1 MGILINT
8 GFDLG
13 SSSPI
18 DNRTIKNT
26 TNERDVL
33 VSEGKVYENLKVYC
47 KDTKKEYRWTGT
59 EWEISSSGGDLTDY
73 QKKTDDTLTTTDK
86 TVVGAINEIYGTQLD
101 TVGFSA
107 DYKNIILNRKN
118 GLNPYTIPISA
129 IINNASLTELKDI
142 DSTDI
147 GNGKTLVYDSAIQ
160 KHKYVDTELTDELVK
175 MEASS
180 DSEYLADLIDKNTI
194 VNDKGVLKVKKLDG
208 QEVTIAEINY
218 LKGLTM
224 NIVDLVKSFSNGGV
238 KMYEHTIATYA
249 DLLALDRSEFVDGI
263 RYFVYV
269 LADETHGGIKTTYIC
284 DKTNTSYF
292 GVAGDD
298 RDFTTEPIDLA
309 NEVTGKLG
317 ASNIDVDAL
326 WKLLTINDTYKTL
339 TTNNEVFGTH
349 GAKAMYDELAT
360 EIGKKANDTDLT
372 KHTDDTN
379 IHVTKGDK
387 AKWDRVA
394 DKVNTLDF
402 YNHKNNTNIHITAD
416 ERTKWNNVDNKINKT
431 DITTTIDDTSTDD
444 EVPSAKSVFQ
454 FVGNGKNKLE
464 TAIADKG
471 GIVSKAGEV
480 ITFDELESSIKA
492 LNVKSGFGQVTN
504 YVKNSSLT
512 TTEGTTVW
520 LSKTTRNL
528 LDEYYL
534 NGRVC
539 QVNSTYSSSLSS
551 GMATYFIALTD
562 TLNVSDIGAD
572 TELIGSCWINPS
584 TFKCD
589 NSNYEFRVFVRF
601 QREANTEWT
610 YSTAPSTTF
619 TTIDMTKNQW
629 QRSYAKFKI
638 KDIDNSNINAIR
650 LMLGFKTTGS
660 TSNYTF
666 SGEFK
671 FALPSL
677 IQVSSLQN
685 LPNEKTEIEL
695 LQELINN

>member
-8 GFDLG
+8 GFDVG

-26 TNERDVL
+26 IDERDAL

-59 EWEISSSGGDLTDY
+59 EWEISLSGSGDLTDY
-73 QKKTDDTLTTTDK
+73 QKKTDGTLTTTNK
-86 TVVGAINEIYGTQLD
+86 TVVGGINEIYGTQLD
-101 TVGFSA
+101 TVDFSA

-160 KHKYVDTELTDELVK
+160 KHKYVDSELTDELVK

-317 ASNIDVDAL
+317 TSNIDVDAL

-349 GAKAMYDELAT
+349 GAKALYDELVA
-360 EIGKKANDTDLT
+360 EIGKKSNTTDLT

-379 IHVTKGDK
+379 VHVTASDK
-387 AKWDRVA
+387 SRWNNVFN
-394 DKVNTLDF
+394 KVNITDF
-402 YNHKNNTNIHITAD
+402 LNHTNNTDIHITAD
-416 ERTKWNNVDNKINKT
+416 ERTAWNGKEDSSNKT
-431 DITTTIDDTSTDD
+431 TAINSTSTD
-444 EVPSAKSVFQ
+444 EQYPSAKAVY
-454 FVGNGKNKLE
+454 
-464 TAIADKG
+464 
-471 GIVSKAGEV
+471 
-480 ITFDELESSIKA
+480 DELNLKA
-492 LNVKSGFGQVTN
+492 DRGNIP
-504 YVKNSSLT
+504 
-512 TTEGTTVW
+512 
-520 LSKTTRNL
+520 
-528 LDEYYL
+528 D
-534 NGRVC
+534 
-539 QVNSTYSSSLSS
+539 
-551 GMATYFIALTD
+551 
-562 TLNVSDIGAD
+562 
-572 TELIGSCWINPS
+572 INPS
-584 TFKCD
+584 HFYIKSNPFTSVSTKINFGIGNSRYYVINGICYVNLWPIDITENSFSNETILD
-589 NSNYEFRVFVRF
+589 NLPK
-601 QREANTEWT
+601 AK
-610 YSTAPSTTF
+610 APASCIIF
-619 TTIDMTKNQW
+619 
-629 QRSYAKFKI
+629 
-638 KDIDNSNINAIR
+638 DIVDVK
-650 LMLGFKTTGS
+650 MLGSVWIEEGKQILKCTAKLGDGVTKETGYARFSYPVDKTWT
-660 TSNYTF
+660 
-666 SGEFK
+666 
-671 FALPSL
+671 PS
-677 IQVSSLQN
+677 
-685 LPNEKTEIEL
+685 
-695 LQELINN
+695 

>member
-1 MGILINT
+1 MA
-8 GFDLG
+8 D
-13 SSSPI
+13 I
-18 DNRTIKNT
+18 D
-26 TNERDVL
+26 
-33 VSEGKVYENLKVYC
+33 SLKE
-47 KDTKKEYRWTGT
+47 EYRSNLTQCIQRVKT
-59 EWEISSSGGDLTDY
+59 ELDNKASVDDLTELQTQVDIIE
-73 QKKTDDTLTTTDK
+73 TNDK
-86 TVVGAINEIYGTQLD
+86 TITGSINEINGNLLD

-160 KHKYVDTELTDELVK
+160 KHKYVDSELTDELVK

-317 ASNIDVDAL
+317 VSNIDVDAL

-339 TTNNEVFGTH
+339 TTKNEPFGTH
-349 GAKAMYDELAT
+349 GANAMYNELVA
-360 EIGKKANDTDLT
+360 EIGKKSNTSDLT
-372 KHTDDTN
+372 THTSDTN

-387 AKWDRVA
+387 LKWDRVV
-394 DKVNTLDF
+394 DKVENLAFSD
-402 YNHKNNTNIHITAD
+402 HKNNHNIHITAD
-416 ERTKWNNVDNKINKT
+416 ERTKWNGKEDSSNKT
-431 DITTTIDDTSTDD
+431 TAINSTSTD
-444 EVPSAKSVFQ
+444 EQYPSAKAVY
-454 FVGNGKNKLE
+454 
-464 TAIADKG
+464 
-471 GIVSKAGEV
+471 
-480 ITFDELESSIKA
+480 DELNLKA
-492 LNVKSGFGQVTN
+492 DRGNMP
-504 YVKNSSLT
+504 
-512 TTEGTTVW
+512 
-520 LSKTTRNL
+520 
-528 LDEYYL
+528 D
-534 NGRVC
+534 
-539 QVNSTYSSSLSS
+539 
-551 GMATYFIALTD
+551 
-562 TLNVSDIGAD
+562 
-572 TELIGSCWINPS
+572 INPS
-584 TFKCD
+584 HFYIKSGLFTSASTKVNFNTGNPRYFVINGICYVNLWPINITE
-589 NSNYEFRVFVRF
+589 NSFSNE
-601 QREANTEWT
+601 
-610 YSTAPSTTF
+610 
-619 TTIDMTKNQW
+619 TILN
-629 QRSYAKFKI
+629 
-638 KDIDNSNINAIR
+638 
-650 LMLGFKTTGS
+650 
-660 TSNYTF
+660 
-666 SGEFK
+666 
-671 FALPSL
+671 
-677 IQVSSLQN
+677 N
-685 LPNEKTEIEL
+685 LPKAKAPASCIIFDVVDAKILGSVWIEDGKQILKCTAKLGDGVTKETGYARFSYPVDKTWTPS
-695 LQELINN
+695 

>member
-8 GFDLG
+8 GFDVG

-26 TNERDVL
+26 IDERDAL

-59 EWEISSSGGDLTDY
+59 EWEISLNGSGDLTDY
-73 QKKTDDTLTTTDK
+73 QKKTDDTLTTTNK
-86 TVVGAINEIYGTQLD
+86 TVVGGINEIYGTQLD
-101 TVGFSA
+101 TVDFSA

-147 GNGKTLVYDSAIQ
+147 GNGKTLVYDSATQ

-326 WKLLTINDTYKTL
+326 WKLVTVYDTYKTL
-339 TTNNEVFGTH
+339 TTKNEPFGTH
-349 GAKAMYDELAT
+349 GANAMYNELVA
-360 EIGKKANDTDLT
+360 EIGKKSNTSDLT

-379 IHVTKGDK
+379 IHVTASDK
-387 AKWDRVA
+387 SRWNNVFN
-394 DKVNTLDF
+394 KVNITDF
-402 YNHKNNTNIHITAD
+402 LNHTNNTDIHITSA
-416 ERTKWNNVDNKINKT
+416 ERTKWNNVDNKVGKT
-431 DITTTIDDTSTDD
+431 DITTTIDSSSTDSQ
-444 EVPSAKSVFQ
+444 VPTAKSVYDNSLTKGMGEGNTVIPDGSDLNDYLTPGVYTCFSSVSAETLSNCPHKESNFKLFVNKITGETTGFYGYQIIVGSKFSIMLKPCVYYRSVLGDKNNLTYSKWQRLCGTSVADVEKTDITSKVSNATVNTGYGVSYSVKNGICYVQ
-454 FVGNGKNKLE
+454 FTSVTVRASSNGQYIILKGTLPAIDDSLTNGRYPVVGGGSKIGMVAVDGN
-464 TAIADKG
+464 TG
-471 GIVSKAGEV
+471 GIK
-480 ITFDELESSIKA
+480 
-492 LNVKSGFGQVTN
+492 
-504 YVKNSSLT
+504 
-512 TTEGTTVW
+512 
-520 LSKTTRNL
+520 
-528 LDEYYL
+528 YY
-534 NGRVC
+534 GGDM
-539 QVNSTYSSSLSS
+539 T
-551 GMATYFIALTD
+551 I
-562 TLNVSDIGAD
+562 
-572 TELIGSCWINPS
+572 
-584 TFKCD
+584 
-589 NSNYEFRVFVRF
+589 
-601 QREANTEWT
+601 
-610 YSTAPSTTF
+610 F
-619 TTIDMTKNQW
+619 TTI
-629 QRSYAKFKI
+629 SYPVA
-638 KDIDNSNINAIR
+638 
-650 LMLGFKTTGS
+650 
-660 TSNYTF
+660 
-666 SGEFK
+666 E
-671 FALPSL
+671 
-677 IQVSSLQN
+677 Q
-685 LPNEKTEIEL
+685 
-695 LQELINN
+695 